1 MIFLRLSCLCFLLS
15 LLGVLDLNAQ
25 GGQLSTENKKAVKL
39 FYSAIDLYQAKKS
52 ETALSDLKMAINSD
66 PSFIEAFILQGDI
79 YCDDRRY
86 EEAIESYQTA
96 ISTNKPFLPSLYSIL
111 ASLQLN
117 LGRYTDARFNY
128 QRFLESGQIPDIKK
142 RNAEH
147 AIKICEFAILN
158 VAHPVPFAPVNLGD
172 SINSPYDDYV
182 NAITTDEALLYF
194 TRKNPRSTKTEDQRQ
209 EFEEDFYESRCNDT
223 IWSEARALG
232 PPVNTNGNEGALT
245 ISPDGNFLFFTACD
259 RPDGYGSCDLYWAKK
274 SGNHW
279 STPENLGAVVNSSQ
293 WDSQPSFSSDGKT
306 LYYASKRPG
315 GKGSSDIWRVQLQ
328 SDGQWSEP
336 VNLGDSINTAAE
348 EMAPFIHPDDQTL
361 YFSSKG
367 HTGMGGLDLFFSR
380 KAGVG
385 TWTRPVNMGYPIN
398 TYANEIS
405 VIVNAKGDLAYI
417 SSDLP
422 GGKGGQDI
430 YRFPLYREAQPV
442 PVSYLKG
449 IVYDLGTKERLEA
462 RFELVE
468 LETSLT
474 LVESTSDRLTGE
486 FLLLLPSEKNYA
498 LNVSKEGYLF
508 FSENFSMRGRSSSL
522 APFLRNIP
530 LKPIKIG
537 ASAVLQNIFF
547 DTDKFILREESTAE
561 LEKLAGYLQ
570 KNSKLKIEIS
580 GHTDNQGSPDHNFE
594 LSQNRAKSVFDFLI
608 QHGIDETRLTFKGYG
623 FTQPIDTNNT
633 EEGRANNR
641 RTEFKITGN

>member
-1 MIFLRLSCLCFLLS
+1 
-15 LLGVLDLNAQ
+15 
-25 GGQLSTENKKAVKL
+25 
-39 FYSAIDLYQAKKS
+39 
-52 ETALSDLKMAINSD
+52 
-66 PSFIEAFILQGDI
+66 
-79 YCDDRRY
+79 
-86 EEAIESYQTA
+86 
-96 ISTNKPFLPSLYSIL
+96 
-111 ASLQLN
+111 
-117 LGRYTDARFNY
+117 
-128 QRFLESGQIPDIKK
+128 
-142 RNAEH
+142 
-147 AIKICEFAILN
+147 
-158 VAHPVPFAPVNLGD
+158 
-172 SINSPYDDYV
+172 
-182 NAITTDEALLYF
+182 
-194 TRKNPRSTKTEDQRQ
+194 
-209 EFEEDFYESRCNDT
+209 
-223 IWSEARALG
+223 
-232 PPVNTNGNEGALT
+232 
-245 ISPDGNFLFFTACD
+245 
-259 RPDGYGSCDLYWAKK
+259 
-274 SGNHW
+274 
-279 STPENLGAVVNSSQ
+279 
-293 WDSQPSFSSDGKT
+293 
-306 LYYASKRPG
+306 
-315 GKGSSDIWRVQLQ
+315 
-328 SDGQWSEP
+328 
-336 VNLGDSINTAAE
+336 
-348 EMAPFIHPDDQTL
+348 
-361 YFSSKG
+361 
-367 HTGMGGLDLFFSR
+367 MGGLDLFFSR